1 MRLTPI
7 TRAHGHVLARDLPI
21 VGGSS
26 LPLRRADPQLTSRL
40 IDILDA
46 RGFKA
51 VYVEDRLSSGVQPV
65 DLLPEDVRSQAAE
78 RVAAALCGARDAFA
92 SQQSLRPGLMADMTA
107 VVGRIAQHLLASP
120 DAAMALAD
128 LAGAH
133 EYTHRH
139 SVNVT
144 ALGLLIAREHWRRH
158 GWRDHTGQARWDRI
172 DEQLAKLGIGLLL
185 HDVGKMAIPL
195 EILDKPGALD
205 ADEWVIV
212 RSHPQ
217 AGYDML
223 DSPTLSPLARSIVRD
238 HHERFDGSG
247 YPRGL
252 VGTAIHEFSRIAA
265 IADVYDAVCSERP
278 YRAAEP
284 SSVGVG
290 IITSGSGTDFDP
302 ALVDT
307 FRGLVFPFPV
317 GSEVTFPDGRLGV
330 VCAVD
335 PARPEMPRVRVADG
349 AGGVQELAYEAGAL
363 VAA

>member
-7 TRAHGHVLARDLPI
+7 TRADGRVLARDLPL

-26 LPLRRADPQLTSRL
+26 VPLLRAGARLTPRL
-40 IDILDA
+40 LDILDA
-46 RGFKA
+46 KGFKA
-51 VYVEDRLSSGVQPV
+51 VYVDDALSVGVEPV
-65 DLLPEDVRSQAAE
+65 DLLPEDIRSQAVE
-78 RVAAALCGARDAFA
+78 RVAAALRDARDAFA
-92 SQQSLRPGLMADMTA
+92 AQQTLRPGVMADLAA
-107 VVGRIAQHLLASP
+107 VAGRIAQNLLASP

-158 GWRDHTGQARWDRI
+158 GWRDHTGQVRWDRM
-172 DEQLAKLGIGLLL
+172 DEQLTKLGTGLLL

-205 ADEWVIV
+205 EDEWVVV

-223 DSPTLSPLARSIVRD
+223 DSPTLSPLARSVVRD

-252 VGTAIHEFSRIAA
+252 VGTAIHEVSRIAA

-284 SSVGVG
+284 PSVGVA
-290 IITSGSGTDFDP
+290 IITRGSGTAFDP

-307 FRGLVFPFPV
+307 FRRLVFPFPV
-317 GSEVTFPDGRLGV
+317 GSEVTFPDGRIGV

-335 PARPEMPRVRVADG
+335 PARPEVPLVRVPEG
-349 AGGVQELAYEAGAL
+349 AGGMREIAYEPSAL
-363 VAA
+363 IAA